1 MGRLTSSLFRQPKP
15 SRVLALANLA
25 YQDTTRSFGCANR
38 PWTANAIHCAERGLL
53 HGAICFF
60 GVLGSDLYLAP
71 SVVSQQVGV
80 EVEGS
85 WRFTCHSAEDKL
97 MLCGSV
103 VLHGPGIRC
112 YFQMEVYESYTYEF
126 MKWLMDTL
134 LYHLAW
140 EKLPLQLVEVWLPIA
155 TYQEK
160 YWPSSSTLNPM
171 VARMCES
178 WLMRSWPK
186 QAESFQKSHVRKL
199 ASVSIR
205 AIICYDS
212 LQLRVVMII

>member
-140 EKLPLQLVEVWLPIA
+140 EKLPLQLVEVLA
-155 TYQEK
+155 TNRYVSRK
-160 YWPSSSTLNPM
+160 IL
-171 VARMCES
+171 
-178 WLMRSWPK
+178 
-186 QAESFQKSHVRKL
+186 AEFIHLKSHGRKDVRKL
-199 ASVSIR
+199 ADAFMTQASREFPKITCKKVGKCEHPSHHM
-205 AIICYDS
+205 
-212 LQLRVVMII
+212 LW